1 MLNIGHRGA
10 KGYFPE
16 NTLLSINKAIELG
29 ADWVEIDVRWL
40 DGEIIVFHDAHV
52 DRTTHGSGLL
62 QNYSFEELRRL
73 DAGSGESIPT
83 LKEVIQEIDGRV
95 GLVIELKSLTV
106 AKPVAE
112 LLKQF
117 SDNDWKNKKLLVS
130 SFNMSALRWVFEI
143 SPNIQLGV
151 LVKQNIE
158 TGFDWAA
165 KLKAHSLHV
174 SLTVISREI
183 VNKAHFLGLKVYVYT
198 VNEPNDIKLMQD
210 MGVDGVFCDYPD
222 RVKRV

>member
-40 DGEIIVFHDAHV
+40 DGEIIVFHDADV
-52 DRTTHGSGLL
+52 DRTTDGSGLL
-62 QNYSFEELRRL
+62 QNYSYKELKQL
-73 DAGSGESIPT
+73 DAGGGENVPT
-83 LKEVIQEIDGRV
+83 LKDVIQEINGRV
-95 GLVIELKSLTV
+95 GLIIELKSLAV
-106 AKPVAE
+106 AKPVAD
-112 LLKQF
+112 LLRQL
-117 SDNDWKNKKLLVS
+117 SDNDWKNKKLIVS
-130 SFNMSALRWVFEI
+130 SFNMGALKQVFEL

-151 LVKQNIE
+151 LVKQNIK

-174 SLTVISREI
+174 SLTFISREI
-183 VNKAHFLGLKVYVYT
+183 VEKAHFLGLKVYVYT
-198 VNEPNDIKLMQD
+198 VNELNDIKQMRKINI
-210 MGVDGVFCDYPD
+210 DGIFCDYPD
-222 RVKRV
+222 RVKST